1 MDDLILRSLDGATTE
16 DEERALAEWRAASPD
31 HERRFR
37 GLAQLVGAL
46 GAVSGPRR
54 RVERPSAAALIER
67 ANRPRA
73 LGGARPSRRVWIAAV
88 AAALV
93 VLGIGTRR
101 AWRTPVPLPP
111 MAPAA
116 QVGRPTG
123 VTEVTTGVDERSTTR
138 LVDGSLVRLAPN
150 SRLSL
155 GAFATDHREVWVDG
169 TAYFAVTKQAGAP
182 FVVRTSAGSATVL
195 GTQFEL
201 RASERQ
207 LRVVVVEGKVE
218 VGDGERS
225 VRVSAG
231 EMTVLDEGLPAAVQR
246 VANAREIVAW
256 VGRLLVF
263 QDTPLRQVAAEIEQ
277 RYGVHVEIEDG
288 ELARKVVTAS
298 FSDQPAERVLSV
310 VCQVVDAECAV
321 GADSASIRRKR

>member
-16 DEERALAEWRAASPD
+16 DEERTLVEWRAASPD
-31 HERRFR
+31 NERRFR
-37 GLAQLVGAL
+37 ELAQLIGAL

-54 RVERPSAAALIER
+54 RAERPTAAALLER
-67 ANRPRA
+67 ADSPRA
-73 LGGARPSRRVWIAAV
+73 LGGVRRSRWVWIGAAAAAV
-88 AAALV
+88 VALG
-93 VLGIGTRR
+93 LGTIRVRR
-101 AWRTPVPLPP
+101 APATPR
-111 MAPAA
+111 PAA
-116 QVGRPTG
+116 VESQIGRSTG
-123 VTEVTTGVDERSTTR
+123 VAEVTTGADERTTTR
-138 LVDGSLVRLAPN
+138 LVDGSVVRLAPN

-155 GAFATDHREVWVDG
+155 EAFATDHREVWVEG
-169 TAYFAVTKQAGAP
+169 TAYFAVAKQTGTP
-182 FVVRTSAGSATVL
+182 FVVRTKAGSATVL

-256 VGRLLVF
+256 VGRLIVF

-277 RYGVHVEIEDG
+277 RYGVRVQIEDG